1 MHGAIARAQG
11 ADYDD
16 GDEALAL
23 VPLKGVEALRA
34 KLAECEKLD
43 DEAAG
48 VLAAASLAP
57 SRREERIIEYGIAR

>member
-1 MHGAIARAQG
+1 MHEAIARAQG

-16 GDEALAL
+16 GDEALASS
-23 VPLKGVEALRA
+23 LKGVEALRA
-34 KLAECEKLD
+34 KLAEWEKLD

-57 SRREERIIEYGIAR
+57 SRREERIIEYPLAR